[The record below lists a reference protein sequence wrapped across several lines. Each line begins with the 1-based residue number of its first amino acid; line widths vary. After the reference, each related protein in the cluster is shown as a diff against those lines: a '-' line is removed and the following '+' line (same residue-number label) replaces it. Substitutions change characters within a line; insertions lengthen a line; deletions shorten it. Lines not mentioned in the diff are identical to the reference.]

1 MRLINR
7 IILGYAGVLLLMLA
21 LAIAAVFQVN
31 SIGNSLTTINDVNS
45 VKQRYA
51 INFRGSV
58 HDRAISVRDV
68 VLVSTDAE
76 RQAAIEEIATLA
88 EAYAVSAQAM
98 DAMIASRSDNSAE
111 ELEILSRIQA
121 TEAET
126 NPLVEE
132 VIRLKLAGN
141 GDEAHDVLMGQAR
154 PLFIQ
159 WLAQINEFIDLK
171 EDLNKAE
178 GAKVVATVDGFQI
191 FMFGSLAV
199 ALAVALGLGA
209 WTVTSIRPLGH
220 STDIMRRLA
229 EGDLS
234 VEVPETNDKNEV
246 GDILRSLGSFKSA
259 AIEKQQI
266 EERQADRDRRE
277 AGEKRES
284 MNALADNFQERV
296 ESVVKAVSTSSDQL
310 VDLAKTLSS
319 VTETAKGRAQNV
331 EGAAGQASTN
341 VSNVADEVQ
350 KLSGSIAGVAEL
362 AKEST
367 SMAGSAKSTADDAG
381 ASVEKLSKSARNI
394 GDVVKLISEIAE
406 QTNLLALNATIEAA
420 RAGEAG
426 KGFAVVAS
434 EVKSLAN
441 QTAKATEDITAQIAD
456 MQGNTDDVVK
466 AIDDICAVIDSL
478 NEQAAS
484 IAVSVD
490 EQYSSTEE
498 ISASTSQAASG
509 TEDVNVNIRDVAKNV
524 TDVGESSSQVLT
536 SATSLSQEAQRLN
549 REVSDF
555 LTQVRSA

>member
-1 MRLINR
+1 
-7 IILGYAGVLLLMLA
+7 VVLLMLG

-31 SIGNSLTTINDVNS
+31 SIGNSLATINDVNS

-58 HDRAISVRDV
+58 HDRAISIRDV

-76 RQAAIEEIATLA
+76 RQAAIEEIETLA
-88 EAYAVSAQAM
+88 EAYAESARAM
-98 DAMIASRSDNSAE
+98 DEMIDSRNDNSAE

-132 VIRLKLAGN
+132 VIRLRLSGN
-141 GDEAHDVLMGQAR
+141 TDEAHNVLMGQAR

-159 WLAQINEFIDLK
+159 WLAQINEFIDQK

-178 GAKVVATVDGFQI
+178 GAKVVSTVDGFQI

-199 ALAVALGLGA
+199 ALATALGLGA
-209 WTVTSIRPLGH
+209 WTVTSIRPLGR

-234 VEVPETNDKNEV
+234 AEVPETNDKNEV

-259 AIEKQQI
+259 AIEKQKI

-277 AGEKRES
+277 AEEKRES

-310 VDLAKTLSS
+310 VELAKTLSS

-341 VSNVADEVQ
+341 VSAVADEVQ
-350 KLSGSIAGVAEL
+350 KLSASIAGVQEL

-367 SMAGSAKSTADDAG
+367 SMAGSAKSTADDAV
-381 ASVEKLSKSARNI
+381 ASVEKQSTSARNI

-441 QTAKATEDITAQIAD
+441 QTAKATEDITAQITD

-498 ISASTSQAASG
+498 ISASTSQAANG
-509 TEDVNVNIRDVAKNV
+509 TEDVNANIRDVAKNV
-524 TDVGESSSQVLT
+524 TNVGESSNQVLT
-536 SATSLSQEAQRLN
+536 SATSLSKEAQRLN
-549 REVSDF
+549 HEVSDF